1 MPRYITEE
9 FIRLYPELVD
19 AFVVDLE
26 SRLIT
31 ASEMALEEVIG
42 ICQDSLDECVAIWY
56 LMHEEVVTNHDY
68 ELVRQV
74 RQRFDNMVF
83 FSLLEYL
90 FFVN

>member
-1 MPRYITEE
+1 M
-9 FIRLYPELVD
+9 YPELVD

-56 LMHEEVVTNHDY
+56 LMHEEVVTNHEY